1 MMQEERKNML
11 NTKQQEAVNFKNGQM
26 LVVSCPGSGKTTV
39 IVARVHQLI
48 ESGVNQAIF

>member
-1 MMQEERKNML
+1 ML

-48 ESGVNQAIF
+48 E

>member
-1 MMQEERKNML
+1 ML

-48 ESGVNQAIF
+48 ESKQYSDHNIYQRGC